1 MRETESSIEK
11 RNTHKN
17 HLSKD
22 ENLHISFLC
31 CIFALEMTNQS
42 LYDIIL
48 PLAIA
53 DVYTYNIPEAL
64 LPIAYRQSP
73 IIGCRVLVPLGK
85 KSIIGIIYRQHEGE
99 LPANVK
105 VRDVLQIIDDTPI
118 VTTEQLK
125 LWEWLSSYY
134 MCTLGEVMAAA
145 LPSEIID
152 DNYSAATTQYIQLS
166 PAFLA
171 KEAQEQL
178 LGELKRAKKQEQ
190 LVRDFLRLAQNYQ
203 VERRALLD
211 QSGVSGAILRT
222 LIDKG
227 IFLEEERPISRLRQ
241 YNGETQQPHPLDSQ
255 QTKAIK
261 EIRES
266 WQEKNVTLLH
276 GVTSS
281 GKTEVYIHLIEEVLQ
296 QGKQVLYLVPE
307 IALTT
312 QLTDRLQA
320 VFGDKLVVYHSKFSN
335 AERVE
340 IYNQVQCSSTEVQ
353 HSSKLSSEEKTI
365 LNYIEREALNHAEQV
380 ETPKTRGRLIL
391 GARSAIFLPFSNLG
405 LIIVDEEH
413 EPSYKQQ
420 DPAPRYHAR
429 SAAIMM
435 AHWYG
440 AKVLLG
446 TATPSIESYY
456 NALTGKYGLVEMTER
471 FQGLQLP
478 QITLI
483 DLQRQYHRKEMY
495 GHFSDPLVDRIREE
509 LAKGKQVILFQNRRG
524 YAPFLQCPSC
534 GEVPK
539 CPNCDV
545 SMTYHKAN
553 RTLVCHC
560 CGHSSSAQ
568 NHCPKCKTEYRTQGF
583 GTERL
588 EEEIQGLFPEAR
600 VLRMD
605 LDSTRKKDAYQTII
619 DRFAKHEVDILIGTQ
634 MVTKGLHFN
643 DVSLVAV
650 LQADSL
656 LNQPD
661 FRSYEHAFQ
670 MLEQVSGRAGRTGS
684 QGEVMIQTFNT
695 KNPVFEF
702 LKTHNYKGLYH
713 QQIAERE
720 LFKYPPYQRLIMLT
734 LRHRDLG
741 RLEAAATLLQQSL
754 QQSFGERVS
763 GVIIPSVTKVNNQ
776 WVRQIRLRVETT
788 ANITRAKALVKEHIA
803 IVQQHEKC
811 KGTIILPDVDPM

>member
-1 MRETESSIEK
+1 MQIYYFLIK
-11 RNTHKN
+11 KC
-17 HLSKD
+17 
-22 ENLHISFLC
+22 SFTCTCVFFVVPLQQ
-31 CIFALEMTNQS
+31 MTNQS

-53 DVYTYNIPEAL
+53 DVYTYRVVDAREASYGTAT
-64 LPIAYRQSP
+64 P
-73 IIGCRVLVPLGK
+73 IGCRVLVPLGK
-85 KSIIGIIYRQHEGE
+85 KSIIGIIYRQHEGK
-99 LPANVK
+99 LPASVK

-118 VTTEQLK
+118 ITVEQLK

-166 PAFLA
+166 PAYLA

-203 VERRALLD
+203 VERRALLE

-227 IFLEEERPISRLRQ
+227 IFLEEERSISRLRQ
-241 YNGETQQPHPLDSQ
+241 YNGETQQPHSLDSQ
-255 QTKAIK
+255 QSRAIA

-266 WQEKNVTLLH
+266 WLEKNVTLLH

-340 IYNQVQCSSTEVQ
+340 IYHEV
-353 HSSKLSSEEKTI
+353 KGDEAMR
-365 LNYIEREALNHAEQV
+365 REARV
-380 ETPKTRGRLIL
+380 IL
-391 GARSAIFLPFSNLG
+391 GARSAIFLPFNNLG

-446 TATPSIESYY
+446 TATPSIESYH
-456 NALTGKYGLVEMTER
+456 NALSGKYGLVEMKER

-478 QITLI
+478 QITMI

-495 GHFSDPLVDRIREE
+495 GHFADPLVDKIREE

-524 YAPFLQCPSC
+524 YAPVLQCTKC
-534 GEVPK
+534 GEAPK

-545 SMTYHKAN
+545 TMTYHKATN
-553 RTLVCHC
+553 SLVCHY
-560 CGHSSSAQ
+560 CGHSTRIPSK
-568 NHCPKCKTEYRTQGF
+568 CPKCGGEMRTQGF

-600 VLRMD
+600 VARMD

-619 DRFAKHEVDILIGTQ
+619 DQFANHEVDILIGTQ

-656 LNQPD
+656 LNTPD
-661 FRSYEHAFQ
+661 FRSYEQAFQ

-684 QGEVMIQTFNT
+684 QGEVMIQTFNP

-702 LKTHNYKGLYH
+702 LKAHDYEGLYS

-734 LRHRDLG
+734 LRHRDLS
-741 RLEAAATLLQQSL
+741 RLEAAASLLQQRL

-763 GVIIPSVTKVNNQ
+763 GVIMPSVTKVSNQ
-776 WVRQIRLRVETT
+776 WVRQIRLRIETT
-788 ANITRAKALVKEHIA
+788 ANIARAKALVKEHITF
-803 IVQQHEKC
+803 VQQQEKC

>member
-1 MRETESSIEK
+1 M
-11 RNTHKN
+11 
-17 HLSKD
+17 
-22 ENLHISFLC
+22 HISFLFC
-31 CIFALEMTNQS
+31 TFAFEMTNQS

-64 LPIAYRQSP
+64 LPIT
-73 IIGCRVLVPLGK
+73 GCRVLVPLGK
-85 KSIIGIIYRQHEGE
+85 KSIIGIIYRKHEGE
-99 LPANVK
+99 LPASVK
-105 VRDVLQIIDDTPI
+105 VRDVLQIVDESPI
-118 VTTEQLK
+118 ITDEQLK

-166 PAFLA
+166 PAYLA
-171 KEAQEQL
+171 KEAQQQL

-203 VERRALLD
+203 VERRVLLE
-211 QSGVSGAILRT
+211 QAGVSGAILRT

-227 IFLEEERPISRLRQ
+227 IFIEEERPISRLRQ
-241 YNGETQQPHPLDSQ
+241 YTGETQQPHPLDSQ

-340 IYNQVQCSSTEVQ
+340 IYNEV
-353 HSSKLSSEEKTI
+353 KGER
-365 LNYIEREALNHAEQV
+365 REA
-380 ETPKTRGRLIL
+380 KGRVIL
-391 GARSAIFLPFSNLG
+391 GARSAIFLPFNNLG

-435 AHWYG
+435 AGWYG

-446 TATPSIESYY
+446 TATPSIESYH
-456 NALTGKYGLVEMTER
+456 NALNGKYGLVEMIER

-478 QITLI
+478 QITMI

-495 GHFSDPLVDRIREE
+495 GHFADPLVNRIREE

-524 YAPFLQCPSC
+524 YAPVLQCTKC
-534 GEVPK
+534 GEAPK

-545 SMTYHKAN
+545 TITYHKAHN
-553 RTLVCHC
+553 TLNCHY
-560 CGHSSSAQ
+560 CGHHSSLITRSSSLT
-568 NHCPKCKTEYRTQGF
+568 CPKCGGEMRTQGF

-600 VLRMD
+600 VARMD

-650 LQADSL
+650 LLADSL
-656 LNQPD
+656 LNTPD
-661 FRSYEHAFQ
+661 FRSYELAFQ

-684 QGEVMIQTFNT
+684 QGEVMIQTFDP
-695 KNPVFEF
+695 KNS
-702 LKTHNYKGLYH
+702 LYQHLIQHDYQGLYEE
-713 QQIAERE
+713 QIAERKA
-720 LFKYPPYQRLIMLT
+720 FSFPPYHRIIMLT
-734 LRHRDLG
+734 LKHRDMQ
-741 RLEAAATLLQQSL
+741 RLTAASDMLQQRL
-754 QQSFGERVS
+754 QQMFGARVS
-763 GVIIPSVTKVNNQ
+763 GVILPSIARTQNMY
-776 WVRQIRLRVETT
+776 VRQIRLTIEAN
-788 ANITRAKALVKEHIA
+788 ANIARAKEMVREQIIL
-803 IVQQHEKC
+803 VQQHATS

>member
-1 MRETESSIEK
+1 MGNE
-11 RNTHKN
+11 
-17 HLSKD
+17 
-22 ENLHISFLC
+22 
-31 CIFALEMTNQS
+31 S

-53 DVYTYNIPEAL
+53 DVYTYRTPSIPL
-64 LPIAYRQSP
+64 QGGRDV
-73 IIGCRVLVPLGK
+73 IGCRVLVPLGK
-85 KSIIGIIYRQHEGE
+85 KSIIGIIYRKHEGE
-99 LPANVK
+99 LPASVK
-105 VRDVLQIIDDTPI
+105 VRDVLQIVDETPI
-118 VTTEQLK
+118 VTAEQLK

-166 PAFLA
+166 PAYLA

-203 VERRALLD
+203 VERRILLE

-241 YNGETQQPHPLDSQ
+241 YTGETQQPHFLDSQ
-255 QTKAIK
+255 QSRAIA

-340 IYNQVQCSSTEVQ
+340 IYNNIRTKNQEPRT
-353 HSSKLSSEEKTI
+353 KTGK
-365 LNYIEREALNHAEQV
+365 V
-380 ETPKTRGRLIL
+380 IL
-391 GARSAIFLPFSNLG
+391 GARSAIFLPFSDLG

-420 DPAPRYHAR
+420 DSAPRYHAR

-435 AHWYG
+435 AQWYG

-446 TATPSIESYY
+446 TATPSIESYH
-456 NALTGKYGLVEMTER
+456 NALNGKYGLVEMTER

-495 GHFSDPLVDRIREE
+495 GHFADPLVDRIREE

-553 RTLVCHC
+553 RSLVCHC
-560 CGHSSSAQ
+560 CGHSTSAPTL
-568 NHCPKCKTEYRTQGF
+568 CPKCKIEYRTQGF

-588 EEEIQGLFPEAR
+588 EEEIQGLFPEAL

-650 LQADSL
+650 LQADSI

-684 QGEVMIQTFNT
+684 QGEVMIQTFDP
-695 KNPVFEF
+695 KNS
-702 LKTHNYKGLYH
+702 LYQHLIQHDYQGLYAE
-713 QQIAERE
+713 QIAERKA
-720 LFKYPPYQRLIMLT
+720 FGFPPFHRMIMLT
-734 LRHRDLG
+734 LKHRDMG
-741 RLEAAATLLQQSL
+741 RLEAASGLLQQRL
-754 QQSFGERVS
+754 HQAFGSRVS
-763 GVIIPSVTKVNNQ
+763 GVIVPSVARTQNMY
-776 WVRQIRLRVETT
+776 VRQIRLTIEAN
-788 ANITRAKALVKEHIA
+788 ANITRAKEMVREQSRW
-803 IVQQHEKC
+803 VQQQTQC
-811 KGTIILPDVDPM
+811 KGVVILPDVDPM

>member
-1 MRETESSIEK
+1 M
-11 RNTHKN
+11 
-17 HLSKD
+17 
-22 ENLHISFLC
+22 HISFLFC
-31 CIFALEMTNQS
+31 TFAFEMTNQS

-53 DVYTYNIPEAL
+53 DVYTYNIPDIL
-64 LPIAYRQSP
+64 LPIANRQSP
-73 IIGCRVLVPLGK
+73 ITGCRVLVPLGK
-85 KSIIGIIYRQHEGE
+85 KSVIGIIYRRHEGE
-99 LPANVK
+99 LAPNIK
-105 VRDVLQIIDDTPI
+105 VRDIIQVIDEQPI
-118 VTTEQLK
+118 VTSKQLQ
-125 LWEWLSSYY
+125 LWDWLAQYY

-152 DNYSAATTQYIQLS
+152 DNYSAATTQFIQLS
-166 PAFLA
+166 PAYLA
-171 KEAQEQL
+171 PEAQEQL
-178 LGELKRAKKQEQ
+178 FKELQRAKKQEQ

-203 VERRALLD
+203 VERRVLLE
-211 QSGVSGAILRT
+211 QSGVSGAILRI

-227 IFLEEERPISRLRQ
+227 VFLEEQRPISRLQQ
-241 YNGETQQPHPLDSQ
+241 YTGETQSPHTLDPQ
-255 QTKAIK
+255 QSNALSAIQQA
-261 EIRES
+261 
-266 WQEKNVTLLH
+266 WEKTPVTLLH

-281 GKTEVYIHLIEEVLQ
+281 GKTEVYIHLIDQALK

-312 QLTDRLQA
+312 QLTDRLRA
-320 VFGDKLVVYHSKFSN
+320 VFGDQLVVYHSRFSN

-340 IYNQVQCSSTEVQ
+340 IYNEV
-353 HSSKLSSEEKTI
+353 KG
-365 LNYIEREALNHAEQV
+365 ERLEV
-380 ETPKTRGRLIL
+380 KGKVIL
-391 GARSAIFLPFSNLG
+391 GTRSAIFLPFNDLG

-456 NALTGKYGLVEMTER
+456 NALTGKYGLVGMKER

-478 QITLI
+478 QITMI

-495 GHFSDPLVDRIREE
+495 GHFADPLVDRIREE

-524 YAPFLQCPSC
+524 YAPVLQCTKC
-534 GEVPK
+534 GEAPK

-545 SMTYHKAN
+545 TMTYHKATN
-553 RTLVCHC
+553 SLVCHY
-560 CGHSSSAQ
+560 CGHSTRIPSK
-568 NHCPKCKTEYRTQGF
+568 CPKCGGEMRTQGF

-588 EEEIQGLFPEAR
+588 EEEIKGLFPDAR
-600 VLRMD
+600 VARMD

-619 DRFAKHEVDILIGTQ
+619 DRFANHEVDILIGTQ

-656 LNQPD
+656 LNMPD
-661 FRSYEHAFQ
+661 FRSYEQAFQ

-684 QGEVMIQTFNT
+684 QGEVIIQTFNP
-695 KNPVFEF
+695 KNPVFEY
-702 LKTHNYKGLYH
+702 LKSHDYNGLYS

-720 LFKYPPYQRLIMLT
+720 LFQYPPYQRLIMLT

-741 RLEAAATLLQQSL
+741 RLDAAATLLQQRL

-763 GVIIPSVTKVNNQ
+763 GVIIPSVSKVSNQ

-788 ANITRAKALVKEHIA
+788 ANIARAKALLKEHIA
-803 IVQQHEKC
+803 FVQQQDSC
-811 KGTIILPDVDPM
+811 KGIVILPDVDPM

>member
-1 MRETESSIEK
+1 M
-11 RNTHKN
+11 
-17 HLSKD
+17 L
-22 ENLHISFLC
+22 F
-31 CIFALEMTNQS
+31 
-42 LYDIIL
+42 DIIL

-53 DVYTYNIPEAL
+53 DVYTYRVSDTAL
-64 LPIAYRQSP
+64 RAPQQSTDCSGTPLRDSVPPIGYGTATP
-73 IIGCRVLVPLGK
+73 IGCRVLVPLGK
-85 KSIIGIIYRQHEGE
+85 KSIIGIIYRKHEGE
-99 LPANVK
+99 LPASVK

-118 VTTEQLK
+118 VTAEQLK

-166 PAFLA
+166 PAYLA
-171 KEAQEQL
+171 KETQEQL

-203 VERRALLD
+203 VERRALLE

-241 YNGETQQPHPLDSQ
+241 YTGEIQQPHSLDSQ
-255 QTKAIK
+255 QSRAIA

-296 QGKQVLYLVPE
+296 LGKQVLYLVPE

-340 IYNQVQCSSTEVQ
+340 IYHEV
-353 HSSKLSSEEKTI
+353 KGDEAMR
-365 LNYIEREALNHAEQV
+365 REARV
-380 ETPKTRGRLIL
+380 IL
-391 GARSAIFLPFSNLG
+391 GARSAIFLPFSELG

-435 AHWYG
+435 AGWYG

-446 TATPSIESYY
+446 TATPSIESYH
-456 NALTGKYGLVEMTER
+456 NALSGKYGLVEMTER

-478 QITLI
+478 QITMI

-495 GHFSDPLVDRIREE
+495 GHFADPLVYRIREE

-560 CGHSSSAQ
+560 CGHSTSAP

-656 LNQPD
+656 LNTPD

-684 QGEVMIQTFNT
+684 QGEVMIQTFDP
-695 KNPVFEF
+695 KNS
-702 LKTHNYKGLYH
+702 LYQHLIQHDYQGLYAE
-713 QQIAERE
+713 QIAERKA
-720 LFKYPPYQRLIMLT
+720 FGFPPYHRMIMLT
-734 LRHRDLG
+734 LKHRDMQ
-741 RLEAAATLLQQSL
+741 RLTAASNVLQQRL
-754 QQSFGERVS
+754 QQAFGTRVS
-763 GVIIPSVTKVNNQ
+763 GVIVPSVARTQNMY
-776 WVRQIRLRVETT
+776 VRQIRLTIEAN
-788 ANITRAKALVKEHIA
+788 ANIARAKEMVREQIRW
-803 IVQQHEKC
+803 VQQQTQC
-811 KGTIILPDVDPM
+811 RGVVILPDVDPM

>member
-1 MRETESSIEK
+1 
-11 RNTHKN
+11 
-17 HLSKD
+17 
-22 ENLHISFLC
+22 
-31 CIFALEMTNQS
+31 MTNQS

-53 DVYTYNIPEAL
+53 DVYTYRVVDAREASYGTAAPNGDGTAQAL
-64 LPIAYRQSP
+64 
-73 IIGCRVLVPLGK
+73 IGCRVLVPLGK
-85 KSIIGIIYRQHEGE
+85 KSIIGIIYRKHEGE
-99 LPANVK
+99 LPASVK

-118 VTTEQLK
+118 ITAEQLK

-166 PAFLA
+166 PTYLA
-171 KEAQEQL
+171 QEAQAQL

-203 VERRALLD
+203 VERRLLLE

-255 QTKAIK
+255 QSRAIT

-266 WQEKNVTLLH
+266 WLEKNVTLLH

-340 IYNQVQCSSTEVQ
+340 IYHEV
-353 HSSKLSSEEKTI
+353 KGDEVMR
-365 LNYIEREALNHAEQV
+365 REARV
-380 ETPKTRGRLIL
+380 IL
-391 GARSAIFLPFSNLG
+391 GARSAIFLPFSDLG

-446 TATPSIESYY
+446 TATPSIESYH
-456 NALTGKYGLVEMTER
+456 NALSGKYGLVEMKER

-478 QITLI
+478 QITMI

-495 GHFSDPLVDRIREE
+495 GHFADPLVDKIREE
-509 LAKGKQVILFQNRRG
+509 LTKGKQVILFQNRRG
-524 YAPFLQCPSC
+524 YAPVLQCTKC
-534 GEVPK
+534 GEAPK

-545 SMTYHKAN
+545 TMTYHKATN
-553 RTLVCHC
+553 SLVCHY
-560 CGHSSSAQ
+560 CGHSTRIPSK
-568 NHCPKCKTEYRTQGF
+568 CPKCGGEMRTQGF

-588 EEEIQGLFPEAR
+588 EEEIHGLFPEAR
-600 VLRMD
+600 VARMD

-619 DRFAKHEVDILIGTQ
+619 DQFANHEVDILIGTQ

-656 LNQPD
+656 LNTPD
-661 FRSYEHAFQ
+661 FRSYEQAFQ

-684 QGEVMIQTFNT
+684 QGEVMIQTFNPQ
-695 KNPVFEF
+695 NPVFEF
-702 LKTHNYKGLYH
+702 LKAHDYEGLYS

-741 RLEAAATLLQQSL
+741 RLEAAATLLQQRL

-763 GVIIPSVTKVNNQ
+763 GVIIPSVTKVSNQ
-776 WVRQIRLRVETT
+776 WVRQIRLRIETT
-788 ANITRAKALVKEHIA
+788 ANITRAKALVKEHITF
-803 IVQQHEKC
+803 VQQQEKC

>member
-1 MRETESSIEK
+1 M
-11 RNTHKN
+11 
-17 HLSKD
+17 
-22 ENLHISFLC
+22 HISFLFC
-31 CIFALEMTNQS
+31 TFAFEMTNQS

-53 DVYTYNIPEAL
+53 DVYTYNIPDIL
-64 LPIAYRQSP
+64 LPIANRQSP
-73 IIGCRVLVPLGK
+73 ITGCRVLVPLGK
-85 KSIIGIIYRQHEGE
+85 KSVIGIIYRRHEGE
-99 LPANVK
+99 LAPDIK
-105 VRDVLQIIDDTPI
+105 VRDAIQIIDEQPI
-118 VTTEQLK
+118 VTPQQLQ
-125 LWEWLSSYY
+125 LWEWLAQYY

-166 PAFLA
+166 PAYLA
-171 KEAQEQL
+171 TEAQEQL
-178 LGELKRAKKQEQ
+178 FKDLQRAKKQEQ
-190 LVRDFLRLAQNYQ
+190 LVRDFLRLAQNFQ
-203 VERRALLD
+203 VERRVLLE
-211 QSGVSGAILRT
+211 QSGVSGAILRI

-227 IFLEEERPISRLRQ
+227 VFLEEQRPISRLQQ
-241 YNGETQQPHPLDSQ
+241 YTGETQSPHTLDQQQSHALTAIQ
-255 QTKAIK
+255 QT
-261 EIRES
+261 
-266 WQEKNVTLLH
+266 WEKTPVTLLH

-281 GKTEVYIHLIEEVLQ
+281 GKTEVYIHLIDQVLK

-312 QLTDRLQA
+312 QLTDRLRA
-320 VFGDKLVVYHSKFSN
+320 VFGDQLVVYHSRFSN

-340 IYNQVQCSSTEVQ
+340 IYNRVKEDEAMRRRGEEV
-353 HSSKLSSEEKTI
+353 KGK
-365 LNYIEREALNHAEQV
+365 V
-380 ETPKTRGRLIL
+380 IL
-391 GARSAIFLPFSNLG
+391 GARSAIFLPFNDLG

-446 TATPSIESYY
+446 TATPSVESYY
-456 NALTGKYGLVEMTER
+456 NALTGKYGLVEMKER
-471 FQGLQLP
+471 YKGLLLP
-478 QITLI
+478 QITMI

-495 GHFSDPLVDRIREE
+495 GHFADPLVDRIREE
-509 LAKGKQVILFQNRRG
+509 LSKGKQVILFQNRRG
-524 YAPFLQCPSC
+524 YAPVLQCTQC
-534 GEVPK
+534 GEAPK

-545 SMTYHKAN
+545 TMTYHKATN
-553 RTLVCHC
+553 ALVCHY
-560 CGHSSSAQ
+560 CGHSTRIPSK
-568 NHCPKCKTEYRTQGF
+568 CPKCGGEMRTQGF

-588 EEEIQGLFPEAR
+588 EEEIKGLFPEAR
-600 VLRMD
+600 VARMD
-605 LDSTRKKDAYQTII
+605 LDSTRKKDSYQQII
-619 DRFAKHEVDILIGTQ
+619 DDFAAHHVDILIGTQ

-656 LNQPD
+656 LNMPN
-661 FRSYEHAFQ
+661 FRSYEQAFQ

-684 QGEVMIQTFNT
+684 QGEVMIQTFNP
-695 KNPVFEF
+695 KNPVFEY
-702 LKTHNYKGLYH
+702 LKAHDYKGLYQ

-741 RLEAAATLLQQSL
+741 RLDTAATLLQQRL

-763 GVIIPSVTKVNNQ
+763 GVIIPSVTKVSNQ
-776 WVRQIRLRVETT
+776 WVRQIRLRVETI
-788 ANITRAKALVKEHIA
+788 ANIARAKEILKEHIA
-803 IVQQHEKC
+803 WVQKQDSC

>member
-1 MRETESSIEK
+1 M
-11 RNTHKN
+11 
-17 HLSKD
+17 L
-22 ENLHISFLC
+22 F
-31 CIFALEMTNQS
+31 
-42 LYDIIL
+42 DIIL

-53 DVYTYNIPEAL
+53 DVYTYRVVDAREASYGTAM
-64 LPIAYRQSP
+64 PIGNGTAAP
-73 IIGCRVLVPLGK
+73 IGCRVLVPLGK
-85 KSIIGIIYRQHEGE
+85 KSIIGIIYRKHEGE
-99 LPANVK
+99 LPESVK
-105 VRDVLQIIDDTPI
+105 VRDILQIVDDTPI
-118 VTTEQLK
+118 VTAEQLK

-152 DNYSAATTQYIQLS
+152 DNYSAATTQYIHLHPS
-166 PAFLA
+166 
-171 KEAQEQL
+171 QEDPLQREITL
-178 LGELKRAKKQEQ
+178 NSLRRAKAQYKLLEAA
-190 LVRDFLRLAQNYQ
+190 LRLMGYEAMRRKGNEASGI
-203 VERRALLD
+203 ERRVLLEE
-211 QSGVSGAILRT
+211 SGVSSAILRI
-222 LIDKG
+222 LIEKE
-227 IFLEEERPISRLRQ
+227 ILCEEERPISRLRQ
-241 YNGETQQPHPLDSQ
+241 YRGETQLPHNLDNQ
-255 QTKAIK
+255 QSRAIA
-261 EIRES
+261 EIRKS

-281 GKTEVYIHLIEEVLQ
+281 GKTEVYIHLIEEVLK

-340 IYNQVQCSSTEVQ
+340 IYHACHGTPDIGRAEPYGVMGKGEWTPSGLMDASLMGKGN
-353 HSSKLSSEEKTI
+353 
-365 LNYIEREALNHAEQV
+365 EARV
-380 ETPKTRGRLIL
+380 IL
-391 GARSAIFLPFSNLG
+391 GARSAIFLPFNNLG

-435 AHWYG
+435 AQWYG

-446 TATPSIESYY
+446 TATPSIESYH
-456 NALTGKYGLVEMTER
+456 NALNGKYGLVEMTER

-478 QITLI
+478 HITLI

-495 GHFSDPLVDRIREE
+495 GHFADPLVDRIREE

-560 CGHSSSAQ
+560 CGHSTSAP

-588 EEEIQGLFPEAR
+588 EEEIHGLFPAAR

-619 DRFAKHEVDILIGTQ
+619 DQFAKHEVDILIGTQ

-656 LNQPD
+656 LNQPN
-661 FRSYEHAFQ
+661 FRSYEQAFQ

-684 QGEVMIQTFNT
+684 QGEVMIQTFDP
-695 KNPVFEF
+695 KNSLYQHLIE
-702 LKTHNYKGLYH
+702 HDYQGLYAE
-713 QQIAERE
+713 QIAERKA
-720 LFKYPPYQRLIMLT
+720 FGFPPYHRMIMLT
-734 LRHRDLG
+734 LKHRDMQ
-741 RLEAAATLLQQSL
+741 RLTTASDLLQQRL
-754 QQSFGERVS
+754 QQVFGARIS
-763 GVIIPSVTKVNNQ
+763 GVIMPSIARTQNMH
-776 WVRQIRLRVETT
+776 VRQIRLTIEAN
-788 ANITRAKALVKEHIA
+788 ANIARAKEMVREQIKLVL
-803 IVQQHEKC
+803 QHATC
-811 KGTIILPDVDPM
+811 KGTIIQPDVDPM

>member
-1 MRETESSIEK
+1 
-11 RNTHKN
+11 
-17 HLSKD
+17 
-22 ENLHISFLC
+22 
-31 CIFALEMTNQS
+31 MTNQS

-53 DVYTYNIPEAL
+53 DVYTYNIPDIL
-64 LPIAYRQSP
+64 LPIANCQSP
-73 IIGCRVLVPLGK
+73 ITGRRVLVPLGK
-85 KSIIGIIYRQHEGE
+85 KSVIGIIYRSHEGE
-99 LPANVK
+99 LAPNIK
-105 VRDVLQIIDDTPI
+105 VRDIVQVIDEQPI
-118 VTTEQLK
+118 VTEKQLQ
-125 LWEWLSSYY
+125 LWDWLAQYY

-166 PAFLA
+166 PAYIA

-178 LGELKRAKKQEQ
+178 LKELQRAKKQEQ

-203 VERRALLD
+203 VERRMLLE
-211 QSGVSGAILRT
+211 QSGVSGAILRI
-222 LIDKG
+222 LLDKG
-227 IFLEEERPISRLRQ
+227 VFLEEQRPISRLQQ
-241 YNGETQQPHPLDSQ
+241 YTGETQSPHTLDQ
-255 QTKAIK
+255 QQSKALVAIQQA
-261 EIRES
+261 
-266 WQEKNVTLLH
+266 WEKAPVTLLH

-281 GKTEVYIHLIEEVLQ
+281 GKTEVYIHLIDQVLK

-312 QLTDRLQA
+312 QLTDRLRA
-320 VFGDKLVVYHSKFSN
+320 VFGDQLVVYHSRFSN

-340 IYNQVQCSSTEVQ
+340 IYNQV
-353 HSSKLSSEEKTI
+353 KGDEEMRRRG
-365 LNYIEREALNHAEQV
+365 EEAKGMV
-380 ETPKTRGRLIL
+380 IL
-391 GARSAIFLPFSNLG
+391 GARSAIFLPFNDLG

-456 NALTGKYGLVEMTER
+456 NALTGKYGLVEMKER

-478 QITLI
+478 QITMI

-495 GHFSDPLVDRIREE
+495 GHFADPLVDRIREE
-509 LAKGKQVILFQNRRG
+509 LSKGKQVILFQNRRG
-524 YAPFLQCPSC
+524 YAPVLQCTQCS
-534 GEVPK
+534 EAPK

-545 SMTYHKAN
+545 TMTYHKAHN
-553 RTLVCHC
+553 TLNCHY
-560 CGHSSSAQ
+560 CGHHSSLITHSSSLT
-568 NHCPKCKTEYRTQGF
+568 CPKCGGEMRTQGF

-588 EEEIQGLFPEAR
+588 EEEIKGLFPEAR
-600 VLRMD
+600 VARMD
-605 LDSTRKKDAYQTII
+605 LDSTRKKDSYQQII
-619 DRFAKHEVDILIGTQ
+619 DDFAAHRVDILIGTQ

-656 LNQPD
+656 LNTPD
-661 FRSYEHAFQ
+661 FRSYEQAFQ

-684 QGEVMIQTFNT
+684 QGEVMIQTFNP
-695 KNPVFEF
+695 KNPVFEY
-702 LKTHNYKGLYH
+702 LKAHDYEGLYK

-734 LRHRDLG
+734 LRHRDLS
-741 RLEAAATLLQQSL
+741 RLDAAATLLQQRL

-763 GVIIPSVTKVNNQ
+763 GVIIPSVTKVSNQ
-776 WVRQIRLRVETT
+776 WVRQIRLRVETS
-788 ANITRAKALVKEHIA
+788 ANIASAKAILKEQILF
-803 IVQQHEKC
+803 VQKQDKC

>member
-1 MRETESSIEK
+1 
-11 RNTHKN
+11 
-17 HLSKD
+17 
-22 ENLHISFLC
+22 
-31 CIFALEMTNQS
+31 MTNHS

-48 PLAIA
+48 PLASA
-53 DVYTYNIPEAL
+53 DVYTYNIPASL
-64 LPIAYRQSP
+64 LPIANSQSP
-73 IIGCRVLVPLGK
+73 LTGRRVLVPLGK
-85 KSIIGIIYRQHEGE
+85 KSIIGIIYRKHEGE

-118 VTTEQLK
+118 VTAEQLK

-166 PAFLA
+166 PAYLA

-178 LGELKRAKKQEQ
+178 LGDLKRAKKQEQ

-203 VERRALLD
+203 VERRLLLE
-211 QSGVSGAILRT
+211 QAGVSGAILRT

-227 IFLEEERPISRLRQ
+227 IFLEEARAISRLRQ
-241 YNGETQQPHPLDSQ
+241 YTGEIQQPHTLDSQ
-255 QTKAIK
+255 KSRAIAA
-261 EIRES
+261 IRES

-276 GVTSS
+276 GITSS
-281 GKTEVYIHLIEEVLQ
+281 GKTEVYIHLIEEILN

-320 VFGDKLVVYHSKFSN
+320 VFGDKLVVYHSRFSN

-340 IYNQVQCSSTEVQ
+340 IYNTIQENK
-353 HSSKLSSEEKTI
+353 SKFKIQNSK
-365 LNYIEREALNHAEQV
+365 
-380 ETPKTRGRLIL
+380 LIL
-391 GARSAIFLPFSNLG
+391 GARSAIFLPFSELG

-435 AHWYG
+435 AQWYG

-446 TATPSIESYY
+446 TATPSIESYH
-456 NALTGKYGLVEMTER
+456 NALSGKYGLVEMTER

-495 GHFSDPLVDRIREE
+495 GHFADPLVYRIREE
-509 LAKGKQVILFQNRRG
+509 LTKGKQVILFQNRRG

-545 SMTYHKAN
+545 IMTYHKAN

-560 CGHSSSAQ
+560 CGHSTSAP
-568 NHCPKCKTEYRTQGF
+568 NHCPKCTTKYRTQGF

-588 EEEIQGLFPEAR
+588 EEEIQGLFPDAR

-619 DRFAKHEVDILIGTQ
+619 DRFARHEVDILIGTQ

-684 QGEVMIQTFNT
+684 QGEVIIQTFDP
-695 KNPVFEF
+695 KNS
-702 LKTHNYKGLYH
+702 LYQH
-713 QQIAERE
+713 LIHHDYQALYAEQVAERKA
-720 LFKYPPYQRLIMLT
+720 FGFPPYHRMIMLT
-734 LRHRDLG
+734 LKHRDIQ
-741 RLEAAATLLQQSL
+741 RLSTASDMLQQQL
-754 QQSFGERVS
+754 QKVFGTRVS
-763 GVIIPSVTKVNNQ
+763 GIIVPSVARTQNMY
-776 WVRQIRLRVETT
+776 VRQIRLTIEAT
-788 ANITRAKALVKEHIA
+788 ANIARAKEMIREQIKW
-803 IVQQHEKC
+803 VQQQNEC
-811 KGTIILPDVDPM
+811 KGTSIQPDIDPI

>member
-1 MRETESSIEK
+1 M
-11 RNTHKN
+11 
-17 HLSKD
+17 
-22 ENLHISFLC
+22 
-31 CIFALEMTNQS
+31 NQS

-53 DVYTYNIPEAL
+53 DVYTYNIPDTL
-64 LPIAYRQSP
+64 LPIADRQSP
-73 IIGCRVLVPLGK
+73 ITGRRVLVPLGK
-85 KSIIGIIYRQHEGE
+85 KSVIGIIYRRHEGE
-99 LPANVK
+99 LALNIK
-105 VRDVLQIIDDTPI
+105 VRDIIQVIDEQPI
-118 VTTEQLK
+118 VTQK
-125 LWEWLSSYY
+125 QIQLWEWLAEYY
-134 MCTLGEVMAAA
+134 MCTMGEVMAAA

-152 DNYSAATTQYIQLS
+152 DNYTAATTQYIQLS
-166 PAFLA
+166 PAYLA

-178 LGELKRAKKQEQ
+178 LKELQRAKKQEQ
-190 LVRDFLRLAQNYQ
+190 LVRDFLRLAQHYQ
-203 VERRALLD
+203 VERRVLLE

-227 IFLEEERPISRLRQ
+227 VFLEELRPVSRLHQ
-241 YNGETQQPHPLDSQ
+241 YTGETQKPHTLDQ
-255 QTKAIK
+255 QQSRALAAIQQA
-261 EIRES
+261 
-266 WQEKNVTLLH
+266 WEKTPVTLLH

-281 GKTEVYIHLIEEVLQ
+281 GKTEVYIHLIDQALK

-312 QLTDRLQA
+312 QLTDRLRA
-320 VFGDKLVVYHSKFSN
+320 VFGDQLLVYHSRFSN

-340 IYNQVQCSSTEVQ
+340 IYHEV
-353 HSSKLSSEEKTI
+353 KGDEAMR
-365 LNYIEREALNHAEQV
+365 REARV
-380 ETPKTRGRLIL
+380 IL
-391 GARSAIFLPFSNLG
+391 GARSAIFLPFSELG

-456 NALTGKYGLVEMTER
+456 NALTGKYGLVEMKKR
-471 FQGLQLP
+471 YKGLQLP
-478 QITLI
+478 EITMI

-495 GHFSDPLVDRIREE
+495 GHFADPLVDRIREE
-509 LAKGKQVILFQNRRG
+509 LSKGKQVILFQNRRG
-524 YAPFLQCPSC
+524 YAPVLQCTKC
-534 GEVPK
+534 GEAPK

-545 SMTYHKAN
+545 TMTYHKAHN
-553 RTLVCHC
+553 TLNCHY
-560 CGHSSSAQ
+560 CGHHSSIITHSSSLT
-568 NHCPKCKTEYRTQGF
+568 CPKCGGEMRTQGF

-588 EEEIQGLFPEAR
+588 EEEIKGLFPDAR
-600 VLRMD
+600 VARMD
-605 LDSTRKKDAYQTII
+605 LDSTRKKDSYQQII
-619 DRFAKHEVDILIGTQ
+619 DDFADHRVDILIGTQ

-656 LNQPD
+656 LNTPD
-661 FRSYEHAFQ
+661 FRSYEQAFQ

-695 KNPVFEF
+695 KNPVFGYLQAHDYE
-702 LKTHNYKGLYH
+702 GLYK

-720 LFKYPPYQRLIMLT
+720 VFKYPPHQRLIMLT

-741 RLEAAATLLQQSL
+741 RLDAAATLLQQRL

-763 GVIIPSVTKVNNQ
+763 GVIIPSVTKVSNQ

-788 ANITRAKALVKEHIA
+788 ANIARAKALLKEHI
-803 IVQQHEKC
+803 IFVQQQEKC

>member
-1 MRETESSIEK
+1 M
-11 RNTHKN
+11 
-17 HLSKD
+17 L
-22 ENLHISFLC
+22 F
-31 CIFALEMTNQS
+31 
-42 LYDIIL
+42 DIIL

-53 DVYTYNIPEAL
+53 DVYTYNIPNTL
-64 LPIAYRQSP
+64 LPIANCQSP

-85 KSIIGIIYRQHEGE
+85 KSIIGIIYRKHEGE
-99 LPANVK
+99 LPENVK
-105 VRDVLQIIDDTPI
+105 VRDILQIVDGTPI
-118 VTTEQLK
+118 VTPQQLQ

-152 DNYSAATTQYIQLS
+152 DNFSAATTQYIQLS
-166 PAFLA
+166 PAYIA
-171 KEAQEQL
+171 TGAQEQL

-190 LVRDFLRLAQNYQ
+190 LVRDFLHLAQNYQ
-203 VERRALLD
+203 VERRVLLE

-241 YNGETQQPHPLDSQ
+241 YTGNTQTPHTLDNQ
-255 QTKAIK
+255 QSRAIT
-261 EIRES
+261 EIRDS
-266 WQEKNVTLLH
+266 WKEKNVTLLH

-281 GKTEVYIHLIEEVLQ
+281 GKTEVYIHLIDEVLK

-320 VFGDKLVVYHSKFSN
+320 VFGDKLVVYHSRFSN

-340 IYNQVQCSSTEVQ
+340 IYNEVQCSSTEVQ
-353 HSSKLSSEEKTI
+353 HSSKLSSKEKTI
-365 LNYIEREALNHAEQV
+365 LNNIEREALNYAEQV
-380 ETPKTRGRLIL
+380 DTPKTRGRLIL
-391 GARSAIFLPFSNLG
+391 GARSAIFLPFSDLG

-435 AHWYG
+435 AQWYG

-456 NALTGKYGLVEMTER
+456 NALSGKYGLVEMKER

-478 QITLI
+478 RITMI

-495 GHFSDPLVDRIREE
+495 GHFADPLVDKIREE

-524 YAPFLQCPSC
+524 YAPFLQCPNC

-553 RTLVCHC
+553 HTLVCHC
-560 CGHSSSAQ
+560 CGHSATAP
-568 NHCPKCKTEYRTQGF
+568 NHCPKCNTEYRTQGF

-588 EEEIQGLFPEAR
+588 EEEIHGLFPNAR
-600 VLRMD
+600 VARMD

-619 DRFAKHEVDILIGTQ
+619 DQFAKHEVDILIGTQ

-656 LNQPD
+656 LNQPN
-661 FRSYEHAFQ
+661 FRSYEQAFQ

-684 QGEVMIQTFNT
+684 QGEVMIQTFDP
-695 KNPVFEF
+695 KNSLYQHLIE
-702 LKTHNYKGLYH
+702 HDYQGLFAE
-713 QQIAERE
+713 QIAERQA
-720 LFKYPPYQRLIMLT
+720 FAFPPFHRMIMLT
-734 LRHRDLG
+734 LKHRDMG
-741 RLEAAATLLQQSL
+741 RLEAASGLLQQRL
-754 QQSFGERVS
+754 QQVFGARIS
-763 GVIIPSVTKVNNQ
+763 GVIMPSIARTQNMH
-776 WVRQIRLRVETT
+776 VRQIRLTIEAN
-788 ANITRAKALVKEHIA
+788 ANIARAKEMVREQIKLVM
-803 IVQQHEKC
+803 QHATS
-811 KGTIILPDVDPM
+811 KGTIIQPDVDPM

>member
-1 MRETESSIEK
+1 
-11 RNTHKN
+11 
-17 HLSKD
+17 
-22 ENLHISFLC
+22 
-31 CIFALEMTNQS
+31 MTNQS

-53 DVYTYNIPEAL
+53 DVYTYNIPDIL
-64 LPIAYRQSP
+64 LPIANRQSP
-73 IIGCRVLVPLGK
+73 ITGCRVLVPLGK
-85 KSIIGIIYRQHEGE
+85 KSVIGIIYRRHEGE
-99 LPANVK
+99 LAPDIK
-105 VRDVLQIIDDTPI
+105 VRDAIQIIDEQPI
-118 VTTEQLK
+118 VTPQQLQ
-125 LWEWLSSYY
+125 LWEWLAQYY

-166 PAFLA
+166 PAYLA
-171 KEAQEQL
+171 TEAQEQL
-178 LGELKRAKKQEQ
+178 FKDLQRAKKQEQ

-203 VERRALLD
+203 VERRVLLE
-211 QSGVSGAILRT
+211 QSGVSGAILRI

-227 IFLEEERPISRLRQ
+227 VFLEEQRPVSRLQQ
-241 YNGETQQPHPLDSQ
+241 YTGETQSPHTLDQ
-255 QTKAIK
+255 QQSKALAAIQQAWVK
-261 EIRES
+261 TP
-266 WQEKNVTLLH
+266 VTLLH

-281 GKTEVYIHLIEEVLQ
+281 GKTEVYIHLIDQALKK
-296 QGKQVLYLVPE
+296 GKQVLYLVPE

-312 QLTDRLQA
+312 QLTDRLRA
-320 VFGDKLVVYHSKFSN
+320 VFGDQLVVYHSRFSN

-340 IYNQVQCSSTEVQ
+340 IYHQVKC
-353 HSSKLSSEEKTI
+353 K
-365 LNYIEREALNHAEQV
+365 EAKGKV
-380 ETPKTRGRLIL
+380 IL
-391 GARSAIFLPFSNLG
+391 GARSAIFLPFSEIG

-435 AHWYG
+435 AYWYG

-456 NALTGKYGLVEMTER
+456 NALTGKYALVEMTER
-471 FQGLQLP
+471 YKGLQLP
-478 QITLI
+478 QITMI

-495 GHFSDPLVDRIREE
+495 GHFADPLVDRIREE

-524 YAPFLQCPSC
+524 YAPVLQCTKC
-534 GEVPK
+534 GEAPK

-545 SMTYHKAN
+545 TMTYHKAHN
-553 RTLVCHC
+553 TLNCHY
-560 CGHSSSAQ
+560 CGHHSSLITHSSSLT
-568 NHCPKCKTEYRTQGF
+568 CPKCGGEMRTQGF

-588 EEEIQGLFPEAR
+588 EEEIKGLFPEAR
-600 VLRMD
+600 VARMD
-605 LDSTRKKDAYQTII
+605 LDSTRKKDSYQQII
-619 DRFAKHEVDILIGTQ
+619 DDFAAHHVDILIGTQ

-656 LNQPD
+656 LNMPN
-661 FRSYEHAFQ
+661 FRSYEQAFQ

-684 QGEVMIQTFNT
+684 QGEVMIQTFNP
-695 KNPVFEF
+695 KNPVFEY
-702 LKTHNYKGLYH
+702 LKAHDYKGLYQ

-741 RLEAAATLLQQSL
+741 RLDTAATLLQQRL

-763 GVIIPSVTKVNNQ
+763 GVIIPSVTKVSNQ
-776 WVRQIRLRVETT
+776 WVRQIRLRVETI
-788 ANITRAKALVKEHIA
+788 ANIARAKEILKEHIA
-803 IVQQHEKC
+803 WVQKQDSC

>member
-1 MRETESSIEK
+1 M
-11 RNTHKN
+11 
-17 HLSKD
+17 
-22 ENLHISFLC
+22 HISFLC

-64 LPIAYRQSP
+64 LPIANRQSP
-73 IIGCRVLVPLGK
+73 ITGCRVLVPLGK
-85 KSIIGIIYRQHEGE
+85 KSIIGIIYRKHEGE

-105 VRDVLQIIDDTPI
+105 VRDVLQVVDETPI
-118 VTTEQLK
+118 ITAEQLK

-166 PAFLA
+166 PAYLA
-171 KEAQEQL
+171 KEAQKQL

-190 LVRDFLRLAQNYQ
+190 LVRDFLRLALNYQ
-203 VERRALLD
+203 VERRILLE

-241 YNGETQQPHPLDSQ
+241 YTGETQMPHSLDSQ
-255 QTKAIK
+255 QSRAIA

-281 GKTEVYIHLIEEVLQ
+281 GKTEVYIHLIEEVLN

-340 IYNQVQCSSTEVQ
+340 IYHEVRQASPKSSPKGKDFNFE
-353 HSSKLSSEEKTI
+353 
-365 LNYIEREALNHAEQV
+365 
-380 ETPKTRGRLIL
+380 ETPPSFQGGDGGRLIL
-391 GARSAIFLPFSNLG
+391 GARSAIFLPFSDLG

-413 EPSYKQQ
+413 EPRYKQQ

-435 AHWYG
+435 AQWYG

-446 TATPSIESYY
+446 TATPSIESYH
-456 NALTGKYGLVEMTER
+456 NALNGKYGLVEMTER

-478 QITLI
+478 QITMI

-495 GHFSDPLVDRIREE
+495 GHFADPLVDRIREE

-560 CGHSSSAQ
+560 CGHSTTSPS
-568 NHCPKCKTEYRTQGF
+568 HCPKCKTEYRTQGF

-684 QGEVMIQTFNT
+684 QGEVMIQTFDP
-695 KNPVFEF
+695 KNS
-702 LKTHNYKGLYH
+702 LYQHLIQHDYQGLYAE
-713 QQIAERE
+713 QIAERKA
-720 LFKYPPYQRLIMLT
+720 FGFPPFHRMIMLT
-734 LRHRDLG
+734 LKHRDVD
-741 RLEAAATLLQQSL
+741 RLEAASRLLQQRL
-754 QQSFGERVS
+754 QQAFGTRVS
-763 GVIIPSVTKVNNQ
+763 GVILPSIARTQNMY
-776 WVRQIRLRVETT
+776 VRQIRLTIEAS
-788 ANITRAKALVKEHIA
+788 ANIARAKELVCEQIMF
-803 IVQQHEKC
+803 VQQQTTC

>member
-1 MRETESSIEK
+1 M
-11 RNTHKN
+11 
-17 HLSKD
+17 L
-22 ENLHISFLC
+22 F
-31 CIFALEMTNQS
+31 
-42 LYDIIL
+42 DIIL

-53 DVYTYNIPEAL
+53 DVYTYNIPNTL
-64 LPIAYRQSP
+64 LPIANCQSP

-85 KSIIGIIYRQHEGE
+85 KSIIGIIYRKHEGE
-99 LPANVK
+99 LPENVK
-105 VRDVLQIIDDTPI
+105 VRDILQIVDGTPI
-118 VTTEQLK
+118 VTPQQLQ

-152 DNYSAATTQYIQLS
+152 DNFSAATTQYIQLS
-166 PAFLA
+166 PAYIA
-171 KEAQEQL
+171 TGAQEQL

-190 LVRDFLRLAQNYQ
+190 LVRDFLHLAQNYQ
-203 VERRALLD
+203 VERRVLLE

-241 YNGETQQPHPLDSQ
+241 YTGNTQTPHTLDNQ
-255 QTKAIK
+255 QSRAIT
-261 EIRES
+261 EIRDS
-266 WQEKNVTLLH
+266 WKEKNVTLLH

-281 GKTEVYIHLIEEVLQ
+281 GKTEVYIHLIDEVLK

-320 VFGDKLVVYHSKFSN
+320 VFGDKLVVYHSRFSN

-340 IYNQVQCSSTEVQ
+340 IYNQVQYSSTL
-353 HSSKLSSEEKTI
+353 SSKEKTI
-365 LNYIEREALNHAEQV
+365 MNNIEREALNYVEQV
-380 ETPKTRGRLIL
+380 DTPKKRGRLIL
-391 GARSAIFLPFSNLG
+391 GARSAIFLPFSDLG

-435 AHWYG
+435 AQWYG

-456 NALTGKYGLVEMTER
+456 NALSGKYGLVEMKER

-478 QITLI
+478 RITMI

-495 GHFSDPLVDRIREE
+495 GHFADPLVDRIREE

-524 YAPFLQCPSC
+524 YAPFLQCPNC

-553 RTLVCHC
+553 HTLVCHC
-560 CGHSSSAQ
+560 CGHSATAP

-588 EEEIQGLFPEAR
+588 EEEIHGLFPNAR
-600 VLRMD
+600 VARMD

-619 DRFAKHEVDILIGTQ
+619 DQFAKHEVDILIGTQ

-656 LNQPD
+656 LNQPN
-661 FRSYEHAFQ
+661 FRSYEQAFQ

-684 QGEVMIQTFNT
+684 QGEVMIQTFDP
-695 KNPVFEF
+695 KNSLYQHLIE
-702 LKTHNYKGLYH
+702 HDYQGLFAE
-713 QQIAERE
+713 QIAERQA
-720 LFKYPPYQRLIMLT
+720 FAFPPFHRMIMLT
-734 LRHRDLG
+734 LKHRDMG
-741 RLEAAATLLQQSL
+741 RLEAASGLLQQRL
-754 QQSFGERVS
+754 QQVFGARIS
-763 GVIIPSVTKVNNQ
+763 GVIMPSIARTQNMH
-776 WVRQIRLRVETT
+776 VRQIRLTIEAN
-788 ANITRAKALVKEHIA
+788 ANIARAKEMVREQIKLVL
-803 IVQQHEKC
+803 QHATS
-811 KGTIILPDVDPM
+811 KGTIIQPDVDPM

>member
-1 MRETESSIEK
+1 
-11 RNTHKN
+11 
-17 HLSKD
+17 
-22 ENLHISFLC
+22 
-31 CIFALEMTNQS
+31 MTNQS

-64 LPIAYRQSP
+64 LPIANSQSQ

-99 LPANVK
+99 LPASVK
-105 VRDVLQIIDDTPI
+105 VRDVLQIVDETPI
-118 VTTEQLK
+118 ITVEQLK

-134 MCTLGEVMAAA
+134 MCTLGEVMSAA

-152 DNYSAATTQYIQLS
+152 DNYSAATNQYIQLS
-166 PAFLA
+166 PAYLA

-203 VERRALLD
+203 VERRLLLE

-241 YNGETQQPHPLDSQ
+241 YNGETQQPHSLDSQ
-255 QTKAIK
+255 QSRAIA

-266 WQEKNVTLLH
+266 WLEKNVTLLH

-340 IYNQVQCSSTEVQ
+340 IYHEV
-353 HSSKLSSEEKTI
+353 KGD
-365 LNYIEREALNHAEQV
+365 EAMRQEARV
-380 ETPKTRGRLIL
+380 IL
-391 GARSAIFLPFSNLG
+391 GARSAIFLPFNNLG

-446 TATPSIESYY
+446 TATPSIESYH
-456 NALTGKYGLVEMTER
+456 NALSGKYGLVEMKER

-478 QITLI
+478 QITMI

-495 GHFSDPLVDRIREE
+495 GHFADPLVDKIREE
-509 LAKGKQVILFQNRRG
+509 LSKGKQVILFQNRRG
-524 YAPFLQCPSC
+524 YAPVLQCTKC
-534 GEVPK
+534 GEAPK

-545 SMTYHKAN
+545 TMTYHKATN
-553 RTLVCHC
+553 SLVCHY
-560 CGHSSSAQ
+560 CGHSTRIPSK
-568 NHCPKCKTEYRTQGF
+568 CPKCGGEMRTQGF

-588 EEEIQGLFPEAR
+588 EEEIHGLFPEAR
-600 VLRMD
+600 VARMD

-619 DRFAKHEVDILIGTQ
+619 DQFANHEVDILIGTQ

-656 LNQPD
+656 LNTPD
-661 FRSYEHAFQ
+661 FRSYEQAFQ

-684 QGEVMIQTFNT
+684 QGEVMIQTFNP

-702 LKTHNYKGLYH
+702 LKTHDYEGLYS

-734 LRHRDLG
+734 LRHRDLS
-741 RLEAAATLLQQSL
+741 RLEAAASLLQQRL

-763 GVIIPSVTKVNNQ
+763 GVIIPSVTKVSNQ
-776 WVRQIRLRVETT
+776 WVRQIRLRIETT
-788 ANITRAKALVKEHIA
+788 ANIARAKGLVKEHITF
-803 IVQQHEKC
+803 VQQQGKC

>member
-1 MRETESSIEK
+1 
-11 RNTHKN
+11 
-17 HLSKD
+17 
-22 ENLHISFLC
+22 
-31 CIFALEMTNQS
+31 MTNNR
-42 LYDIIL
+42 LVDIIL
-48 PLAIA
+48 PLAIS
-53 DVYTYNIPEAL
+53 DVYTYRVSDIG
-64 LPIAYRQSP
+64 YRVSGNGDRVSENGYRVSDAML
-73 IIGCRVLVPLGK
+73 IGCRVLVPLGK
-85 KSIIGIIYRQHEGE
+85 KSIIGIIYREHEGE

-105 VRDVLQIIDDTPI
+105 VRDIEQVVDKTPI
-118 VTTEQLK
+118 VTAEQLK
-125 LWEWLSSYY
+125 LWEWLSNYY

-152 DNYSAATTQYIQLS
+152 DNYSAATTQYIQLA
-166 PAFLA
+166 PAYLA

-178 LGELKRAKKQEQ
+178 LGAFQRAKKQEQ

-203 VERRALLD
+203 VERRVLLE

-241 YNGETQQPHPLDSQ
+241 YRGETQLPHNLDNQ
-255 QTKAIK
+255 QSRAIA
-261 EIRES
+261 EIRKS

-281 GKTEVYIHLIEEVLQ
+281 GKTEVYIHLIEEVLK

-340 IYNQVQCSSTEVQ
+340 IYHACHGTPDIGRAEPYGTAKGLWDGQRPIGDEAMR
-353 HSSKLSSEEKTI
+353 
-365 LNYIEREALNHAEQV
+365 REARV
-380 ETPKTRGRLIL
+380 IL
-391 GARSAIFLPFSNLG
+391 GARSAIFLPFNNLG

-435 AHWYG
+435 AQWYG

-446 TATPSIESYY
+446 TATPSIESYH
-456 NALTGKYGLVEMTER
+456 NALNGKYGLVEMTER

-478 QITLI
+478 HITMI

-495 GHFSDPLVDRIREE
+495 GHFADPLVDRIREE

-553 RTLVCHC
+553 HTLVCHC
-560 CGHSSSAQ
+560 CGHSTSAP
-568 NHCPKCKTEYRTQGF
+568 NHCPKCKTEYRAQGF

-588 EEEIQGLFPEAR
+588 EEEIQGLFPAAR

-619 DRFAKHEVDILIGTQ
+619 DQFAKHEVDILIGTQ

-656 LNQPD
+656 LNQPN
-661 FRSYEHAFQ
+661 FRSYEQAFQ

-684 QGEVMIQTFNT
+684 QGEVMIQTFDP
-695 KNPVFEF
+695 KNSLYQHLIE
-702 LKTHNYKGLYH
+702 HDYQGLYAE
-713 QQIAERE
+713 QIAERKA
-720 LFKYPPYQRLIMLT
+720 FGFPPYHRMIMLT
-734 LRHRDLG
+734 LKHRDMQ
-741 RLEAAATLLQQSL
+741 RLTTASDMLQQRL
-754 QQSFGERVS
+754 QQVFGARIS
-763 GVIIPSVTKVNNQ
+763 GVIMPSIARTQNMH
-776 WVRQIRLRVETT
+776 VRQIRLMIEAN
-788 ANITRAKALVKEHIA
+788 ANIARAKEMVREQIKLVL
-803 IVQQHEKC
+803 QHATC
-811 KGTIILPDVDPM
+811 KGTIIQPDVDPM

>member
-1 MRETESSIEK
+1 
-11 RNTHKN
+11 
-17 HLSKD
+17 
-22 ENLHISFLC
+22 
-31 CIFALEMTNQS
+31 MTNQS

-53 DVYTYNIPEAL
+53 DVYTYRVVDAAL
-64 LPIAYRQSP
+64 RAPQQSTDCSGTP
-73 IIGCRVLVPLGK
+73 LRDGVPPNGYGTAMPIGCRVLVPLGN
-85 KSIIGIIYRQHEGE
+85 KSIIGIIYRKHEGE

-105 VRDVLQIIDDTPI
+105 VRDVLQIVDETPI
-118 VTTEQLK
+118 VTAEQLK

-152 DNYSAATTQYIQLS
+152 DNYSAATTQYIQLA
-166 PAFLA
+166 PAYLA
-171 KEAQEQL
+171 QEAQEQL

-203 VERRALLD
+203 VERRLLLE
-211 QSGVSGAILRT
+211 QTGVSGAILRT

-241 YNGETQQPHPLDSQ
+241 YKGETQKPHTLDSQ
-255 QTKAIK
+255 QSRAIE
-261 EIRES
+261 EIRKS

-320 VFGDKLVVYHSKFSN
+320 VFGNRLVVYHSKFSN

-340 IYNQVQCSSTEVQ
+340 IYHEV
-353 HSSKLSSEEKTI
+353 KGDEAMR
-365 LNYIEREALNHAEQV
+365 REARV
-380 ETPKTRGRLIL
+380 IL
-391 GARSAIFLPFSNLG
+391 GARSAIFLPFSELG
-405 LIIVDEEH
+405 LILVDEEH

-435 AHWYG
+435 AQWYG

-446 TATPSIESYY
+446 TATPSIESYH
-456 NALTGKYGLVEMTER
+456 NALGGKYGLVEMTER

-478 QITLI
+478 KITMI

-495 GHFSDPLVDRIREE
+495 GHFADPLVDRIREE

-560 CGHSSSAQ
+560 CGHSISAPG
-568 NHCPKCKTEYRTQGF
+568 HCPKCKTEYRTQGF

-684 QGEVMIQTFNT
+684 QGEVMIQTFDP
-695 KNPVFEF
+695 KNS
-702 LKTHNYKGLYH
+702 LYQHLIHHDYQGLYSE
-713 QQIAERE
+713 QIAERKA
-720 LFKYPPYQRLIMLT
+720 FGFPPYHRMIMLT
-734 LRHRDLG
+734 LKHRDMQ
-741 RLEAAATLLQQSL
+741 RLTAASSMLQQRL
-754 QQSFGERVS
+754 QQVFGSRIS
-763 GVIIPSVTKVNNQ
+763 GVILPSVARTQNMY
-776 WVRQIRLRVETT
+776 VRQIRLTIEAN
-788 ANITRAKALVKEHIA
+788 ANIARAKELVREHIGF
-803 IVQQHEKC
+803 VQQQSAC

>member
-1 MRETESSIEK
+1 
-11 RNTHKN
+11 
-17 HLSKD
+17 
-22 ENLHISFLC
+22 
-31 CIFALEMTNQS
+31 MTDQS

-53 DVYTYNIPEAL
+53 DVYTYRTPSIPL
-64 LPIAYRQSP
+64 QGGRDV
-73 IIGCRVLVPLGK
+73 IGCRVLVPLGK
-85 KSIIGIIYRQHEGE
+85 KSVIGIIYRKHEGE

-105 VRDVLQIIDDTPI
+105 VRDVLQIVDETPI
-118 VTTEQLK
+118 VTAEQIK

-152 DNYSAATTQYIQLS
+152 DNYSAATTQYIQLA
-166 PAFLA
+166 PAYLA

-178 LGELKRAKKQEQ
+178 FGELKRAKKQEQ

-203 VERRALLD
+203 VERRLLLE
-211 QSGVSGAILRT
+211 QTGVSGAILRT

-241 YNGETQQPHPLDSQ
+241 YKGETQKPHTLDSQ
-255 QTKAIK
+255 QSRAIE
-261 EIRES
+261 EIRKS

-340 IYNQVQCSSTEVQ
+340 IYHEV
-353 HSSKLSSEEKTI
+353 KGDEAMR
-365 LNYIEREALNHAEQV
+365 REARV
-380 ETPKTRGRLIL
+380 IL
-391 GARSAIFLPFSNLG
+391 GARSAIFLPFSELG

-435 AHWYG
+435 AQWYG

-446 TATPSIESYY
+446 TATPSIESYH
-456 NALTGKYGLVEMTER
+456 NALSGKYGLVEMTER

-478 QITLI
+478 QITMI

-495 GHFSDPLVDRIREE
+495 GHFADPLVDRIREE

-560 CGHSSSAQ
+560 CGHSISAPS
-568 NHCPKCKTEYRTQGF
+568 HCPKCKTEYRTQGF

-650 LQADSL
+650 LQADSM

-684 QGEVMIQTFNT
+684 QGEVMIQTFDP
-695 KNPVFEF
+695 KNS
-702 LKTHNYKGLYH
+702 LYQHLIAHDYQGLYSE
-713 QQIAERE
+713 QIAERKA
-720 LFKYPPYQRLIMLT
+720 FGFPPYHRMIMLT
-734 LRHRDLG
+734 LKHRDMQ
-741 RLEAAATLLQQSL
+741 RLTAASSMLQQRL
-754 QQSFGERVS
+754 QQVFGSRVS
-763 GVIIPSVTKVNNQ
+763 GVILPSVARTQNMY
-776 WVRQIRLRVETT
+776 VRQIRLTIEAN
-788 ANITRAKALVKEHIA
+788 ANIVRAKELVREHIGF
-803 IVQQHEKC
+803 VQQQSAC

>member
-1 MRETESSIEK
+1 
-11 RNTHKN
+11 
-17 HLSKD
+17 
-22 ENLHISFLC
+22 
-31 CIFALEMTNQS
+31 MTNQS

-53 DVYTYNIPEAL
+53 DVYTYNIPDTL
-64 LPIAYRQSP
+64 LPIANCQSP
-73 IIGCRVLVPLGK
+73 ITGCRVLVPLGK
-85 KSIIGIIYRQHEGE
+85 KSVIGIIYRRHEGE
-99 LPANVK
+99 LAPNIK
-105 VRDVLQIIDDTPI
+105 VRDIIQVIDEQPI
-118 VTTEQLK
+118 VTSKQLQ
-125 LWEWLSSYY
+125 LWDWLAQYY
-134 MCTLGEVMAAA
+134 MCTLGEVMDAA

-152 DNYSAATTQYIQLS
+152 DNYSAATTQYIQLA
-166 PAFLA
+166 PAYLA

-203 VERRALLD
+203 VERRVLLE

-222 LIDKG
+222 LIEKG
-227 IFLEEERPISRLRQ
+227 VFLEEQRPVSRLLQ
-241 YNGETQQPHPLDSQ
+241 YTGEIQSPKTLDIQQSRAL
-255 QTKAIK
+255 TAIQ
-261 EIRES
+261 RA
-266 WQEKNVTLLH
+266 WEKTPVTLLH

-281 GKTEVYIHLIEEVLQ
+281 GKTEVYIHLIDQALK

-312 QLTDRLQA
+312 QLTDRLRA
-320 VFGDKLVVYHSKFSN
+320 VFGDQLLVYHSKFSN

-340 IYNQVQCSSTEVQ
+340 IYNQVQYSSTVVQ
-353 HSSKLSSEEKTI
+353 HSSKLSPKEKTI
-365 LNYIEREALNHAEQV
+365 LNNIEREALNHAEQV
-380 ETPKTRGRLIL
+380 ETPQTRGRLIL
-391 GARSAIFLPFSNLG
+391 GARSAIFLPFNDLG

-435 AHWYG
+435 AYWYG

-456 NALTGKYGLVEMTER
+456 NALSGKYGLVEMKER

-478 QITLI
+478 QISMI

-495 GHFSDPLVDRIREE
+495 GHFADPLVDRIREE
-509 LAKGKQVILFQNRRG
+509 LSKDKQVILFQNRRG
-524 YAPFLQCPSC
+524 YAPVLQCTKC
-534 GEVPK
+534 GEAPK

-545 SMTYHKAN
+545 TMTYHKAHN
-553 RTLVCHC
+553 TLNCHY
-560 CGHSSSAQ
+560 CGHHSSLITRGSSLT
-568 NHCPKCKTEYRTQGF
+568 CPKCGGEMRTQGF

-656 LNQPD
+656 LNTPD

-684 QGEVMIQTFNT
+684 QGEVMIQTFDP
-695 KNPVFEF
+695 KN
-702 LKTHNYKGLYH
+702 NLYQH
-713 QQIAERE
+713 LIRHDYQALYNEQIAERKA
-720 LFKYPPYQRLIMLT
+720 FGFPPYHRMIMLT
-734 LRHRDLG
+734 LKHRDIGHLD
-741 RLEAAATLLQQSL
+741 AASSFLQQRL
-754 QQSFGERVS
+754 QQVFGTRVS
-763 GVIIPSVTKVNNQ
+763 GVIVPSVARTQNMY
-776 WVRQIRLRVETT
+776 VRQIRLTIEAT
-788 ANITRAKALVKEHIA
+788 ANISRAKEMLREQICF
-803 IVQQHEKC
+803 VQQQNQC

>member
-1 MRETESSIEK
+1 
-11 RNTHKN
+11 
-17 HLSKD
+17 
-22 ENLHISFLC
+22 
-31 CIFALEMTNQS
+31 MTNQS

-53 DVYTYNIPEAL
+53 DVYTYRILDAREASYGTAT
-64 LPIAYRQSP
+64 PIGYGTAQAL
-73 IIGCRVLVPLGK
+73 IGCRVLVPLGR
-85 KSIIGIIYRQHEGE
+85 KSIIGIIYRKHEGD
-99 LPANVK
+99 LPANIK
-105 VRDVLQIIDDTPI
+105 VRDVLQIVDETPI
-118 VTTEQLK
+118 ITAEQLK

-166 PAFLA
+166 PAYLA
-171 KEAQEQL
+171 KEAQEKL

-203 VERRALLD
+203 VERRVLLE
-211 QSGVSGAILRT
+211 QAGVSGAILRT

-227 IFLEEERPISRLRQ
+227 IFLEEARPISRLRQ
-241 YNGETQQPHPLDSQ
+241 YTGEIQQPHTLDSQ
-255 QTKAIK
+255 QSRAIA

-266 WQEKNVTLLH
+266 WKEKNVTLLH

-281 GKTEVYIHLIEEVLQ
+281 GKTEVYIHLIEEVLK

-320 VFGDKLVVYHSKFSN
+320 VFGDKLVVYHSRFSN

-340 IYNQVQCSSTEVQ
+340 IYNTIQENNSEFKIQN
-353 HSSKLSSEEKTI
+353 SK
-365 LNYIEREALNHAEQV
+365 
-380 ETPKTRGRLIL
+380 LIL
-391 GARSAIFLPFSNLG
+391 GARSAIFLPFSDLG

-435 AHWYG
+435 AQWYG

-446 TATPSIESYY
+446 TATPSIESYH
-456 NALTGKYGLVEMTER
+456 NALSGKYGLVEMTER
-471 FQGLQLP
+471 FQGLLLP

-495 GHFSDPLVDRIREE
+495 GHFADPLVDRIREE

-560 CGHSSSAQ
+560 CGHSTSAP

-588 EEEIQGLFPEAR
+588 EEEIKGLFPEAR

-684 QGEVMIQTFNT
+684 QGEVIIQTFDP
-695 KNPVFEF
+695 KNS
-702 LKTHNYKGLYH
+702 LYQH
-713 QQIAERE
+713 LIHHDYQALYAEQVTERKA
-720 LFKYPPYQRLIMLT
+720 FGFPPYHRMIMLT
-734 LRHRDLG
+734 LKHRDMQ
-741 RLEAAATLLQQSL
+741 RLSTASDMLQQQL
-754 QQSFGERVS
+754 QKVFGTRVS
-763 GVIIPSVTKVNNQ
+763 GIIVPSVARTQNMYM
-776 WVRQIRLRVETT
+776 RQIRLTIEAT
-788 ANITRAKALVKEHIA
+788 ANIARAKEMIREQIKW
-803 IVQQHEKC
+803 VQQQNEC
-811 KGTIILPDVDPM
+811 KGTSIQPDIDPI

>member
-1 MRETESSIEK
+1 M
-11 RNTHKN
+11 
-17 HLSKD
+17 
-22 ENLHISFLC
+22 
-31 CIFALEMTNQS
+31 CIFCCTFAPVMTNQS

-48 PLAIA
+48 PLSIGG
-53 DVYTYNIPEAL
+53 VYTYRTPSIPL
-64 LPIAYRQSP
+64 QGGRDL
-73 IIGCRVLVPLGK
+73 IGCRVLVPLGK
-85 KSIIGIIYRQHEGE
+85 KSVIGIIYRRHEGE
-99 LPANVK
+99 LAPNIK
-105 VRDVLQIIDDTPI
+105 VRDIIQVIDEQPI
-118 VTTEQLK
+118 VTPKQLQ
-125 LWEWLSSYY
+125 LWEWLAQYY

-166 PAFLA
+166 PAYLA
-171 KEAQEQL
+171 PEAQEQL
-178 LGELKRAKKQEQ
+178 LRELQRAKKQEQ

-203 VERRALLD
+203 VERRVLLE

-227 IFLEEERPISRLRQ
+227 VFLEEQRPISRLQQ
-241 YNGETQQPHPLDSQ
+241 YTGETQSPHTLDQ
-255 QTKAIK
+255 QQSNALASIQQA
-261 EIRES
+261 
-266 WQEKNVTLLH
+266 WEKTPVTLLH

-281 GKTEVYIHLIEEVLQ
+281 GKTEVYIHLIDQVLK

-312 QLTDRLQA
+312 QLTDRLRA
-320 VFGDKLVVYHSKFSN
+320 VFGEQLVVYHSRFSN

-340 IYNQVQCSSTEVQ
+340 IYHKVKGDEAMR
-353 HSSKLSSEEKTI
+353 
-365 LNYIEREALNHAEQV
+365 REARV
-380 ETPKTRGRLIL
+380 IL

-456 NALTGKYGLVEMTER
+456 NALTGKYGLVEMKER
-471 FQGLQLP
+471 YKGLQLP
-478 QITLI
+478 QITMI

-495 GHFSDPLVDRIREE
+495 GHFADPLVDRIREE
-509 LAKGKQVILFQNRRG
+509 LSKGKQVILFQNRRG
-524 YAPFLQCPSC
+524 YAPVLQCTKC
-534 GEVPK
+534 GEAPK

-545 SMTYHKAN
+545 TMTYHKATN
-553 RTLVCHC
+553 SLVCHY
-560 CGHSSSAQ
+560 CGHSTRIPSK
-568 NHCPKCKTEYRTQGF
+568 CPKCGGEMRTQGF

-588 EEEIQGLFPEAR
+588 EEEIKGLFPDAR
-600 VLRMD
+600 VARMD
-605 LDSTRKKDAYQTII
+605 LDSTRKKDSYQRII
-619 DRFAKHEVDILIGTQ
+619 DDFAAHRVDILIGTQ

-656 LNQPD
+656 LNTPD
-661 FRSYEHAFQ
+661 FRSYEQAFQ

-684 QGEVMIQTFNT
+684 QGEVMIQTFNP
-695 KNPVFEF
+695 KNPVFEH
-702 LKTHNYKGLYH
+702 LKAHDYEGLYK

-741 RLEAAATLLQQSL
+741 RLDAVATLLQQRL
-754 QQSFGERVS
+754 QQSFGDRVS
-763 GVIIPSVTKVNNQ
+763 GVIIPSVTKISNQ
-776 WVRQIRLRVETT
+776 WVRQIRLHVETT
-788 ANITRAKALVKEHIA
+788 ANIARAKALLKEHIVF
-803 IVQQHEKC
+803 VQQQEKC

>member
-1 MRETESSIEK
+1 
-11 RNTHKN
+11 
-17 HLSKD
+17 
-22 ENLHISFLC
+22 
-31 CIFALEMTNQS
+31 MTNNR
-42 LYDIIL
+42 LVDIIL
-48 PLAIA
+48 PLAIS
-53 DVYTYNIPEAL
+53 DVYTYRVSDIG
-64 LPIAYRQSP
+64 YRVSGNGDR
-73 IIGCRVLVPLGK
+73 ISENGYRVSDAMLIGCRVLVPLGK
-85 KSIIGIIYRQHEGE
+85 KSIIGIIYREHEGE

-105 VRDVLQIIDDTPI
+105 VRDIEQVVDKTPI
-118 VTTEQLK
+118 VTAEQLK
-125 LWEWLSSYY
+125 LWEWLSNYY

-152 DNYSAATTQYIQLS
+152 DNYSAATTQYIQLA
-166 PAFLA
+166 PAYLA

-178 LGELKRAKKQEQ
+178 LGAFQRAKKQEQ

-203 VERRALLD
+203 VERRVLLE

-241 YNGETQQPHPLDSQ
+241 YRGETQLPHNLDNQ
-255 QTKAIK
+255 QSRAIA
-261 EIRES
+261 EIRKS

-281 GKTEVYIHLIEEVLQ
+281 GKTEVYIHLIEEVLK

-340 IYNQVQCSSTEVQ
+340 IYHACHGTPDIGRADPYGVMGKGEWTPSGLMDASLMGKGNEAMR
-353 HSSKLSSEEKTI
+353 
-365 LNYIEREALNHAEQV
+365 REARV
-380 ETPKTRGRLIL
+380 IL
-391 GARSAIFLPFSNLG
+391 GARSAIFLPFNNLG

-435 AHWYG
+435 AQWYG

-446 TATPSIESYY
+446 TATPSIESYH
-456 NALTGKYGLVEMTER
+456 NALNGKYGLVEMTER

-478 QITLI
+478 HITLI

-495 GHFSDPLVDRIREE
+495 GHFADPLVDRIREE

-553 RTLVCHC
+553 HTLVCHC
-560 CGHSSSAQ
+560 CGHSTSAP
-568 NHCPKCKTEYRTQGF
+568 NHCPKCKTEYRAQGF

-588 EEEIQGLFPEAR
+588 EEEIQGLFPKAR
-600 VLRMD
+600 ILRMD

-619 DRFAKHEVDILIGTQ
+619 DQFAKHEVDILIGTQ

-656 LNQPD
+656 LNQPN
-661 FRSYEHAFQ
+661 FRSYEQAFQ

-684 QGEVMIQTFNT
+684 QGEVMIQTFDP
-695 KNPVFEF
+695 KNSLYQHLIE
-702 LKTHNYKGLYH
+702 HDYQGLYAE
-713 QQIAERE
+713 QIAERKA
-720 LFKYPPYQRLIMLT
+720 FGFPPYHRMIMLT
-734 LRHRDLG
+734 LKHRDMQ
-741 RLEAAATLLQQSL
+741 RLTTASDLLQQRL
-754 QQSFGERVS
+754 QQVFGARIS
-763 GVIIPSVTKVNNQ
+763 GVIMPSIARTQNMH
-776 WVRQIRLRVETT
+776 VRQIRLTIEAN
-788 ANITRAKALVKEHIA
+788 ANIARAKEMVREQIKLVL
-803 IVQQHEKC
+803 QHATC
-811 KGTIILPDVDPM
+811 KGTIIQPDVDPM

>member
-1 MRETESSIEK
+1 
-11 RNTHKN
+11 
-17 HLSKD
+17 
-22 ENLHISFLC
+22 
-31 CIFALEMTNQS
+31 MTNQS

-53 DVYTYNIPEAL
+53 DVYTYRVVDAAL
-64 LPIAYRQSP
+64 RAPQQSTDCSGTP
-73 IIGCRVLVPLGK
+73 LRDGVPPNGYGTAMPIGCRVLVPLGN
-85 KSIIGIIYRQHEGE
+85 KSIIGIIYRKHEGE

-105 VRDVLQIIDDTPI
+105 VRDVLQIVDETPI
-118 VTTEQLK
+118 VTAEQIK

-152 DNYSAATTQYIQLS
+152 DNYSAATTQYIQLA
-166 PAFLA
+166 PAYLA

-178 LGELKRAKKQEQ
+178 FGELKRAKKQEQ

-203 VERRALLD
+203 VERRLLLE
-211 QSGVSGAILRT
+211 QAGVSGAILRT

-241 YNGETQQPHPLDSQ
+241 YKGETQKPHTLDSQ
-255 QTKAIK
+255 QSRAIE
-261 EIRES
+261 EIRKS

-340 IYNQVQCSSTEVQ
+340 IYHEV
-353 HSSKLSSEEKTI
+353 KGDEAMR
-365 LNYIEREALNHAEQV
+365 REARV
-380 ETPKTRGRLIL
+380 IL
-391 GARSAIFLPFSNLG
+391 GARSAIFLPFNNLG

-446 TATPSIESYY
+446 TATPSIESYH
-456 NALTGKYGLVEMTER
+456 NALSGKYGLVEMKER

-478 QITLI
+478 QITMI

-495 GHFSDPLVDRIREE
+495 GHFADPLVDKIREE

-524 YAPFLQCPSC
+524 YAPVLQCTKC
-534 GEVPK
+534 GEAPK

-545 SMTYHKAN
+545 TMTYHKATN
-553 RTLVCHC
+553 SLVCHY
-560 CGHSSSAQ
+560 CGHSTRILSK
-568 NHCPKCKTEYRTQGF
+568 CPKCGGEMRTQGF

-600 VLRMD
+600 VARMD

-619 DRFAKHEVDILIGTQ
+619 DQFANHEVDILIGTQ

-656 LNQPD
+656 LNKPD
-661 FRSYEHAFQ
+661 FRSYEQAFQ

-684 QGEVMIQTFNT
+684 QGEVMIQTFNP

-702 LKTHNYKGLYH
+702 LKAHDYEGLYQ

-741 RLEAAATLLQQSL
+741 RLETAASLLQQRL

-763 GVIIPSVTKVNNQ
+763 GVIIPSVTKVSNQ
-776 WVRQIRLRVETT
+776 WVRQIRLRIETT
-788 ANITRAKALVKEHIA
+788 ANIARAKALVKEHITF
-803 IVQQHEKC
+803 VQQQEKC

>member
-1 MRETESSIEK
+1 
-11 RNTHKN
+11 
-17 HLSKD
+17 
-22 ENLHISFLC
+22 
-31 CIFALEMTNQS
+31 MTNQS

-53 DVYTYNIPEAL
+53 DVYTYRVVDAREASYGTAT
-64 LPIAYRQSP
+64 P
-73 IIGCRVLVPLGK
+73 IGCRVLVPLGK
-85 KSIIGIIYRQHEGE
+85 KSIIGIIYRKHEGE

-105 VRDVLQIIDDTPI
+105 VRDVLQIVDDTPI
-118 VTTEQLK
+118 VTAEQLK

-166 PAFLA
+166 PTYLA
-171 KEAQEQL
+171 QEAQEQL

-203 VERRALLD
+203 VERRILLE

-241 YNGETQQPHPLDSQ
+241 YIGETQQPHSLDSQ
-255 QTKAIK
+255 QSRAIA

-266 WQEKNVTLLH
+266 WREKNVTLLH

-281 GKTEVYIHLIEEVLQ
+281 GKTEVYIHLIEEMLQ

-340 IYNQVQCSSTEVQ
+340 IYHACHGTPDIGRAEPYGVMGKGN
-353 HSSKLSSEEKTI
+353 
-365 LNYIEREALNHAEQV
+365 EA
-380 ETPKTRGRLIL
+380 KGRVIL
-391 GARSAIFLPFSNLG
+391 GARSAIFLPFNQLG

-435 AHWYG
+435 AQWYG

-446 TATPSIESYY
+446 TATPSIESYH
-456 NALTGKYGLVEMTER
+456 NALSGKYGLVEMTER

-478 QITLI
+478 KITMI

-495 GHFSDPLVDRIREE
+495 GHFADPLVDRIREE

-560 CGHSSSAQ
+560 CGHSISAPS
-568 NHCPKCKTEYRTQGF
+568 HCPKCKTEYRTQGF

-684 QGEVMIQTFNT
+684 QGEVMIQTFDP
-695 KNPVFEF
+695 KNS
-702 LKTHNYKGLYH
+702 LYQYLIQHDYQGLYAE
-713 QQIAERE
+713 QIAERKA
-720 LFKYPPYQRLIMLT
+720 FGFPPFHRMIMLT
-734 LRHRDLG
+734 LKHRDIG
-741 RLEAAATLLQQSL
+741 RLDTASSLLQQRL
-754 QQSFGERVS
+754 QQAFGTRVS
-763 GVIIPSVTKVNNQ
+763 GVILPSIARTQNMY
-776 WVRQIRLRVETT
+776 VRQIRLTIEVT
-788 ANITRAKALVKEHIA
+788 ANIARAKEVVREQSRW
-803 IVQQHEKC
+803 VQQQTQC
-811 KGTIILPDVDPM
+811 KGVVILPDVDPM

>member
-1 MRETESSIEK
+1 
-11 RNTHKN
+11 
-17 HLSKD
+17 
-22 ENLHISFLC
+22 
-31 CIFALEMTNQS
+31 MTNQS

-53 DVYTYNIPEAL
+53 DVYTYNIPDTL
-64 LPIAYRQSP
+64 LPIANCQSP
-73 IIGCRVLVPLGK
+73 ITGRRVLVPLGK
-85 KSIIGIIYRQHEGE
+85 KSVIGVIYRRHEGE
-99 LPANVK
+99 LAPNIK
-105 VRDVLQIIDDTPI
+105 VRDIIQVIDEQPI
-118 VTTEQLK
+118 VTSKQFQ
-125 LWEWLSSYY
+125 LWEWLAQYY

-166 PAFLA
+166 PAYLA
-171 KEAQEQL
+171 PEAQEQL
-178 LGELKRAKKQEQ
+178 LKDLQRAKKQEQ

-203 VERRALLD
+203 VERRVLLE
-211 QSGVSGAILRT
+211 QSGVSGAILRI

-227 IFLEEERPISRLRQ
+227 VFLEEQRPISRLQQ
-241 YNGETQQPHPLDSQ
+241 YTGETQSPHTLDQ
-255 QTKAIK
+255 QQSHALTAIQQA
-261 EIRES
+261 
-266 WQEKNVTLLH
+266 WEKTPVTLLH

-281 GKTEVYIHLIEEVLQ
+281 GKTEVYIHLIDQVLK

-312 QLTDRLQA
+312 QLTDRLRA
-320 VFGDKLVVYHSKFSN
+320 VFGDQLVVYHSRFSN

-340 IYNQVQCSSTEVQ
+340 IYNQVKGDEAMRRRGEEV
-353 HSSKLSSEEKTI
+353 KGK
-365 LNYIEREALNHAEQV
+365 V
-380 ETPKTRGRLIL
+380 IL
-391 GARSAIFLPFSNLG
+391 GARSAIFLPFNDLG

-446 TATPSIESYY
+446 TATPSVESYY

-471 FQGLQLP
+471 YKGLQLP
-478 QITLI
+478 QITMV

-495 GHFSDPLVDRIREE
+495 GHFADPLVDRIREE

-524 YAPFLQCPSC
+524 YAPVLQCTKC
-534 GEVPK
+534 GEAPK

-545 SMTYHKAN
+545 TMTYHKATN
-553 RTLVCHC
+553 ALVCHY
-560 CGHSSSAQ
+560 CGHSTRIPSK
-568 NHCPKCKTEYRTQGF
+568 CPKCGGEMRTQGF

-588 EEEIQGLFPEAR
+588 EEEIKGLFPEAR
-600 VLRMD
+600 VARMD
-605 LDSTRKKDAYQTII
+605 LDSTRKKDSYQQII
-619 DRFAKHEVDILIGTQ
+619 DDFAAHRVDILIGTQ

-656 LNQPD
+656 LNMPD
-661 FRSYEHAFQ
+661 FRSYEQAFQ

-684 QGEVMIQTFNT
+684 QGEVMIQTFNP
-695 KNPVFEF
+695 KNPVFEY
-702 LKTHNYKGLYH
+702 LKAHNYEGLYH

-734 LRHRDLG
+734 LRHRDLE
-741 RLEAAATLLQQSL
+741 RLEAAATLLQQRL
-754 QQSFGERVS
+754 QQSFGERIS
-763 GVIIPSVTKVNNQ
+763 GVIIPSVTKISNQ

-788 ANITRAKALVKEHIA
+788 ANIARAKAILKEQILF
-803 IVQQHEKC
+803 VQQQEKC

>member
-1 MRETESSIEK
+1 
-11 RNTHKN
+11 
-17 HLSKD
+17 
-22 ENLHISFLC
+22 
-31 CIFALEMTNQS
+31 MTNQS

-53 DVYTYNIPEAL
+53 DVYTYRVVDARGASYGTAAPIGDERAQAL
-64 LPIAYRQSP
+64 
-73 IIGCRVLVPLGK
+73 IGRRVLVPLGK
-85 KSIIGIIYRQHEGE
+85 KSVIGIIYRKHEGE

-105 VRDVLQIIDDTPI
+105 VRDVLQIVDETPI
-118 VTTEQLK
+118 VTAEQLK

-152 DNYSAATTQYIQLS
+152 DNYSAATTQYIQLA
-166 PAFLA
+166 PAYLA

-178 LGELKRAKKQEQ
+178 FGELKRAKKQEQ

-203 VERRALLD
+203 VERRLLLE
-211 QSGVSGAILRT
+211 QAGVSGAILRT

-241 YNGETQQPHPLDSQ
+241 YKGETQKPHTLDSQ
-255 QTKAIK
+255 QSRAIE
-261 EIRES
+261 EIRKS

-320 VFGDKLVVYHSKFSN
+320 VFGDRLVVYHSKFSN

-340 IYNQVQCSSTEVQ
+340 IYHEV
-353 HSSKLSSEEKTI
+353 KGDEAMR
-365 LNYIEREALNHAEQV
+365 REARV
-380 ETPKTRGRLIL
+380 IL
-391 GARSAIFLPFSNLG
+391 GARSAIFLPFSELG

-435 AHWYG
+435 AQWYG
-440 AKVLLG
+440 AKVLVG
-446 TATPSIESYY
+446 TATPSIESYH
-456 NALTGKYGLVEMTER
+456 NALNGKYGLVEMTER

-478 QITLI
+478 TITMI

-495 GHFSDPLVDRIREE
+495 GHFADPLVDRIREE

-560 CGHSSSAQ
+560 CGHSISAPS
-568 NHCPKCKTEYRTQGF
+568 HCPKCKTEYRTQGF

-684 QGEVMIQTFNT
+684 QGEVMIQTFDP
-695 KNPVFEF
+695 KNS
-702 LKTHNYKGLYH
+702 LYQHLIAHDYQGLYSE
-713 QQIAERE
+713 QIAERKA
-720 LFKYPPYQRLIMLT
+720 FGFPPYHRMIMLT
-734 LRHRDLG
+734 LKHRDMQ
-741 RLEAAATLLQQSL
+741 RLTAASSMLQQRL
-754 QQSFGERVS
+754 QQVFGSRVS
-763 GVIIPSVTKVNNQ
+763 GVILPSVARTQNMY
-776 WVRQIRLRVETT
+776 VRQIRLTIEAN
-788 ANITRAKALVKEHIA
+788 ANIVRAKELVREHIGF
-803 IVQQHEKC
+803 VQQQSAC